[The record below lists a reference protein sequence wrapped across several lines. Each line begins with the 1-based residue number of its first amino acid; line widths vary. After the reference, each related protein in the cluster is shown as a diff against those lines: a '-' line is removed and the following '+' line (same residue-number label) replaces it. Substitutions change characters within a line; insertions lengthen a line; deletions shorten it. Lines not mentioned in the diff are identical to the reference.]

1 MPERAAATA
10 AHGRGRRSAI
20 PVWLNEQGRFRRA
33 GIAVPAKAAYV
44 VPILLGVQFG
54 CCSAVAL
61 SLGTLN
67 LANPI
72 AYVLSVLFSI
82 VFCVV
87 YAWVYAA
94 LEKRRCANAHAQRAQ
109 VREGGSAHANA
120 QAAREGGSASVRR
133 SCVGADASSTPARA
147 NSGGARPAVRRRTS
161 GKAASCSRS
170 ARARRRGSRS
180 AFGRFFLSS
189 SSPLLR
195 WDVLGIVLTGTLIF
209 ACWLPWLLAMC
220 PGVFWADTANQ
231 VAWALNDYWKILA
244 QHPLFDTLIMGWFA
258 QLGLDGSGN
267 AFTGIYALVLIQS
280 AACAF
285 SLGALCCYL
294 NGKLR
299 LSRTAAVVA
308 FAFCA
313 LFYPLPTFMGT
324 LAKDTLS
331 LPFFILF
338 ALAYVE
344 CMRTRGA
351 SLRHPGWLVLLCAS
365 ALLLALTKKP
375 GLYIVCLCA
384 VFAIASVRGWRAKSV
399 WPALSIVVVLCANLL
414 MPAIVTGPL
423 NRQIVPDGREEA
435 LALPMQQLAN
445 AVRHNPQS
453 FDAADRAIV
462 DQAYFM
468 GFAGIPDAY
477 NWMCADGVKR
487 YSEPEGA
494 DYGAFLKLW
503 AEEAP
508 ANALAYVEA
517 WDGLVADWFTFGPT
531 PDLVFNFYS
540 GEINEEFMALQGYEP
555 EAAAAGALE
564 AITGVLGY
572 VPGMS
577 ILVGKAL
584 WASVVPGFC
593 LFAILARGRGERG
606 RRFSLLM
613 PFVGT
618 FLFLL
623 VGPVSIWNEGIR
635 YVMPL
640 VATAPLSLA
649 IAFWTPR
656 AEGKQAAEGTGYQR
670 RPRD

>member
-1 MPERAAATA
+1 MPERTVTA
-10 AHGRGRRSAI
+10 SGGAGQRFQSNGASA
-20 PVWLNEQGRFRRA
+20 VGDWRACFRRA
-33 GIAVPAKAAYV
+33 GVGAPAKIAYAVPV
-44 VPILLGVQFG
+44 LLGVQFG
-54 CCSAVAL
+54 CCSALSL

-67 LANPI
+67 LASPVP
-72 AYVLSVLFSI
+72 YVLSILFTI
-82 VFCVV
+82 IFCAV
-87 YAWVYAA
+87 YTGVYIA
-94 LEKRRCANAHAQRAQ
+94 LEKGRLAHVRALEARDGEEEG
-109 VREGGSAHANA
+109 VCPCDEDESSGGFRGEGGER
-120 QAAREGGSASVRR
+120 ARGSHRDGSRR
-133 SCVGADASSTPARA
+133 E
-147 NSGGARPAVRRRTS
+147 SGF
-161 GKAASCSRS
+161 RS
-170 ARARRRGSRS
+170 ALRW
-180 AFGRFFLSS
+180 FFLSS

-195 WDVLGIVLTGTLIF
+195 WDVLGVVLTSTIVF
-209 ACWLPWLLAMC
+209 ACWLPWLLAMY

-244 QHPLFDTLIMGWFA
+244 QHPLFDTLVMGWFA
-258 QLGLDGSGN
+258 QAGLDGSGN

-285 SLGALCCYL
+285 ALGALCCYL
-294 NGKLR
+294 GER
-299 LSRTAAVVA
+299 IRIPRAAAVAA

-351 SLRHPGWLVLLCAS
+351 ALRNPGWAVLLCAS

-384 VFAIASVRGWRAKSV
+384 VFAFASVRGWRAKAV
-399 WPALSIVVVLCANLL
+399 WPALSVVVVLCANLL

-445 AVRHNPQS
+445 AVRLSPQS
-453 FDAADRAIV
+453 FDESERAV
-462 DQAYFM
+462 VNQTYFM

-487 YSEPEGA
+487 YSEPDGA
-494 DYGAFLKLW
+494 DYGAFLRLW
-503 AEEAP
+503 ADKAP
-508 ANALAYVEA
+508 GHALAYVEA
-517 WDGLVADWFTFGPT
+517 WDGLVADWFTFGAS

-540 GEINEEFMALQGYEP
+540 GDINEEFMALPGYEP

-577 ILVGKAL
+577 VLVGKAL

-593 LFAILARGRGERG
+593 LFSIIVRGRGARG
-606 RRFSLLM
+606 RRFALLM
-613 PFVGT
+613 PMVGT
-618 FLFLL
+618 FLFLMI
-623 VGPVSIWNEGIR
+623 GPVSIWNEGIR

-640 VATAPLSLA
+640 VATAPLSLG
-649 IAFWTPR
+649 IAFWTPSECLNR
-656 AEGKQAAEGTGYQR
+656 CENEAAHMVGRSNAQASMEQSERKTAVL
-670 RPRD
+670 